1 MDVRR
6 QLGELA
12 ELEALAA
19 IEGDSIPDWHVQVLS
34 DREDETGGDSWDAVE
49 ERILNALNRPAPTA

>member
-6 QLGELA
+6 QPGELA

-19 IEGDSIPDWHVQVLS
+19 IEGDSIPNWHLQVLS
-34 DREDETGGDSWDAVE
+34 DRQDETGGDSWDAVE
-49 ERILNALNRPAPTA
+49 ARILDALNRPPPTA

>member
-1 MDVRR
+1 VDVRR
-6 QLGELA
+6 QLGALA

-34 DREDETGGDSWDAVE
+34 DRDDETGGDSWDAVE
-49 ERILNALNRPAPTA
+49 ARTLGALNRPAPTA